1 MKKEIHILFTGIG
14 RRVELVQAFRK
25 AASAMDID
33 LKIYGADLFDTAP
46 ALVFCDD
53 IRLVCAMN
61 DPKYI
66 AQLTKICDQDKIDL
80 LVPTIDTDLMVLS
93 QNAECFLVAGTRVL
107 VSQPDKIR
115 ICRDKNLTAS
125 FFEECG
131 LHTPGTVNDCR
142 KYEGKYPCFIKPK
155 DGSSS
160 INAFQVNREAEL
172 LVYASLIGDY
182 IIQDLIEGEEYT
194 VDIFCDFDGNPVY
207 ITPRKRLAVRSGEVL
222 KTQISQDEVIIDECR
237 KLIGKLKPCG
247 PATVQL
253 IREKKSG
260 RDYYIEINPRYGG
273 GAPLSIKA
281 GADSPQMLLRLLM
294 GEKIRYQK
302 AAARDGEIY
311 SRFDQSVRV
320 SA

>member
-1 MKKEIHILFTGIG
+1 MMREIHVLFTGIG
-14 RRVELVQAFRK
+14 RRVELVQAFRQ
-25 AASAMDID
+25 AAQTAGTG
-33 LKIYGADLFDTAP
+33 LRIYGADMSGTAP
-46 ALVFCDD
+46 ALTFCDD
-53 IRLVCAMN
+53 MRQVCAIGEA
-61 DPKYI
+61 DYI
-66 AQLTKICDQDKIDL
+66 PQLLGICERDRIDL

-93 QNAECFLVAGTRVL
+93 QNAEHFRAVGTRVL
-107 VSQPDKIR
+107 VSQPDKIG

-131 LHTPGTVNDCR
+131 LYTPGTVNDCR

-172 LVYASLIGDY
+172 LVYAGLIGDY

-222 KTQISQDEVIIDECR
+222 KTQISQDAVIIDECR
-237 KLIGKLKPCG
+237 KLIGRLKPCG

-281 GADSPQMLLRLLM
+281 GADSPRMLLRLLA
-294 GEKIRYQK
+294 GEQVGYQEG
-302 AAARDGEIY
+302 AARDGEIY